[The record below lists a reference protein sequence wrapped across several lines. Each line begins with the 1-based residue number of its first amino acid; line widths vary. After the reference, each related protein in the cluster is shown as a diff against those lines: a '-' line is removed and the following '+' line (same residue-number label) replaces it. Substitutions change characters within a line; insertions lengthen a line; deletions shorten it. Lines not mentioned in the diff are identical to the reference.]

1 MAKKSVLGTLL
12 TVGAVAAEAGYYGGP
27 LAAAAASAATSAL
40 LNVGESMYTGN
51 SITGTEI
58 VTNALVDFSSTLVAG
73 GVIPAASVP
82 GRNSITALSKQILT
96 KLKNGTIHDAETI
109 TKIKTL
115 IGKLYGDL
123 PADVVDAIFNELLGK
138 LQITE

>member
-1 MAKKSVLGTLL
+1 
-12 TVGAVAAEAGYYGGP
+12 
-27 LAAAAASAATSAL
+27 
-40 LNVGESMYTGN
+40 MYTGN

-123 PADVVDAIFNELLGK
+123 PADVLDAIFNELLGK